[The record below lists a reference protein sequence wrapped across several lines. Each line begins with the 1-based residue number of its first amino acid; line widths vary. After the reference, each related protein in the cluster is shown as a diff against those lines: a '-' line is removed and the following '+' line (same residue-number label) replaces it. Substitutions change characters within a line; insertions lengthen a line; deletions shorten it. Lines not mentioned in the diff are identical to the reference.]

1 MNTTTSSP
9 HTTSADGAP
18 GAAAAQT
25 VVQPLWDAPVRVLHG
40 LMLLGLGGAW
50 LTAEADGWRV
60 LHISFGLLLAGAMLL
75 RVLWGFVGTRPAR
88 FASFVRGPSAVVA
101 HLRAL
106 LAGQAGPHAGHN
118 PAGGWATLALLSGG
132 LLAAGS
138 GWLTW
143 AQGERWEDVH
153 ETLANGM
160 LLLVGLHVAAVVLTG
175 WLSRDRLI
183 PAMVTGRK
191 AVPQGT
197 PPTRHMHRWLA
208 VGILAAAL
216 GFWVWSLGPTAPWQG
231 AGSEVA
237 HDGAGHERHHD
248 RDHHNGQDKDD

>member
-1 MNTTTSSP
+1 M
-9 HTTSADGAP
+9 
-18 GAAAAQT
+18 
-25 VVQPLWDAPVRVLHG
+25 RVLHG

-60 LHISFGLLLAGAMLL
+60 LHISFGLLLAGAMLAARALGL
-75 RVLWGFVGTRPAR
+75 RRHAAGALCQLCA
-88 FASFVRGPSAVVA
+88 GPSAVVA
-101 HLRAL
+101 HFAG
-106 LAGQAGPHAGHN
+106 LAGR
-118 PAGGWATLALLSGG
+118 AGGAACRPQPGRRLGHLALLSGG

-191 AVPQGT
+191 AVPVGT
-197 PPTRHMHRWLA
+197 PPTRRMHRWLA
-208 VGILAAAL
+208 VGMLAAAL